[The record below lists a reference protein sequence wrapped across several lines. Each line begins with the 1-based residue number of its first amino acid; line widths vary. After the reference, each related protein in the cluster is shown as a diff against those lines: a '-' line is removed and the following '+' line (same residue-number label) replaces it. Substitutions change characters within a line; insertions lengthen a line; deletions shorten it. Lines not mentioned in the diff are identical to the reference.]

1 MQQRIAYYASEFIG
15 TFVMMIIGISA
26 IVLNFGTVFM
36 QEWIP
41 SPAVRLLLTG
51 FLFAGGATL
60 VVYSPVGRI
69 SGAHLNPAVSFAFFL
84 ERKITAVDF
93 VLFSLMQVAG
103 SIAAA
108 YLALVL
114 WSGNAW
120 RVNDGMTLPGEGYQ
134 LETVFLTEV
143 GITFL
148 LVSTIFFF
156 LHSRDLTKYTGIV
169 AGLLVAL
176 LVFLTA
182 PISGTSLNPARS
194 IGPAL
199 AIGNVSYL
207 WLYIA
212 APLTGSLIATTL
224 HKMLPFLKRP
234 LCAKL
239 NHHPNDVH
247 CRYGCSFVIKP
258 NGRTENNTKRA
269 SAD

>member
-1 MQQRIAYYASEFIG
+1 MQQRLVYYASEFIG

-26 IVLNFGTVFM
+26 IVLDFGTIIM
-36 QEWIP
+36 RELIP
-41 SPAVRLLLTG
+41 SSNLRLLLTG
-51 FLFAGGATL
+51 FLYAGGAT
-60 VVYSPVGRI
+60 VVTYSPVGRI

-84 ERKITAVDF
+84 DRKVKTADF
-93 VLFSLMQVAG
+93 VLFSLMQTAG
-103 SIAAA
+103 SIAAS

-114 WSGNAW
+114 WSGHA
-120 RVNDGMTLPGEGYQ
+120 RQVNDGMTFPGEGYHIG
-134 LETVFLTEV
+134 TVFLTEA

-148 LVSTIFFF
+148 LISTIFYF
-156 LHSRDLTKYTGIV
+156 LHRRDLTKYTGLA

-199 AIGNVSYL
+199 AVGNVSYL

-212 APLTGSLIATTL
+212 APFLGSLFATIL
-224 HKMLPFLKRP
+224 HKKLPFLYRP

-239 NHHPNDVH
+239 NHHPADVQ
-247 CRYGCSFVIKP
+247 CVFECSFVIRP
-258 NGRTENNTKRA
+258 QRLQQSEEA
-269 SAD
+269 